1 MKHSGYLTTS
11 GAEIYYEQYG
21 SGTPLLILH
30 GNSQSLAVFYP
41 FLRTFLPDFQVILM
55 DSRGH
60 GRSRLSVHTALH
72 GFSTEDMADDV
83 IALLNHLH
91 LSSVHLLGFSDG
103 ANIGLEIACKYPE
116 RLKKL
121 ICISANASPDGLL
134 TPLHLAAQMLHSIL
148 NLLGNL
154 LLPVLKCSFS
164 SASASSGS
172 SVVSALCTPKVSLPF
187 QKNFSVSATSAVCAD
202 KERQCHFGSIFPRI
216 PAEQK
221 KKPDFLTRLT
231 HRVLRRRN
239 LTSLL
244 LHSPR
249 LSARKL
255 QTISVPVLLIAGTRD
270 LIKPSHSRW
279 LARQIP
285 TSRLLLMT
293 GGRHTSIFRT
303 PAPYLRAILSFLC
316 RSLLTLPAAPL
327 SLLHSLLGSIL
338 FLFKHLYRTA
348 SAATVFRALNSKHL
362 SAQLPPIIH
371 FFLLADLIQHPVSI
385 FQNKPPIFEEIFHFP
400 GSLQKFSG
408 FFVIHIV
415 DHLSMDQIPDI
426 VAVVAVLI
434 LRFHQNRIQKLDPF
448 HDKHLM
454 AHPAP
459 LKFRLKLLLHL
470 LAQVRM
476 PFFQISIPPA
486 FLNPVI

>member
-21 SGTPLLILH
+21 CGTPLLILH

-116 RLKKL
+116 RLKTL

-134 TPLHLAAQMLHSIL
+134 TPLYLAAQMLHSIL

-172 SVVSALCTPKVSLPF
+172 SAVSALSTPKVSLPF
-187 QKNFSVSATSAVCAD
+187 QKNLSVSATSAVCAD
-202 KERQCHFGSIFPRI
+202 KERQGHFGSIFPRI

-285 TSRLLLMT
+285 TSQLLLMT

-303 PAPYLRAILSFLC
+303 PTPYLRAIL
-316 RSLLTLPAAPL
+316 
-327 SLLHSLLGSIL
+327 
-338 FLFKHLYRTA
+338 
-348 SAATVFRALNSKHL
+348 
-362 SAQLPPIIH
+362 
-371 FFLLADLIQHPVSI
+371 
-385 FQNKPPIFEEIFHFP
+385 
-400 GSLQKFSG
+400 
-408 FFVIHIV
+408 
-415 DHLSMDQIPDI
+415 
-426 VAVVAVLI
+426 
-434 LRFHQNRIQKLDPF
+434 
-448 HDKHLM
+448 
-454 AHPAP
+454 
-459 LKFRLKLLLHL
+459 
-470 LAQVRM
+470 
-476 PFFQISIPPA
+476 A
-486 FLNPVI
+486 FLRRS

>member
-41 FLRTFLPDFQVILM
+41 FLRTFLPYFQVILM

-83 IALLNHLH
+83 IALLDHLH

-116 RLKKL
+116 RLKTL

-134 TPLHLAAQMLHSIL
+134 TPLYLAAQMLHSIL
-148 NLLGNL
+148 NL

-172 SVVSALCTPKVSLPF
+172 SAVSALSNLEASLPF

-202 KERQCHFGSIFPRI
+202 NERQCHFGSIFPQI
-216 PAEQK
+216 PAEQRMCIPQSVFLCHRAKLPMTQK

-249 LSARKL
+249 LNARKL

-303 PAPYLRAILSFLC
+303 PAPYLRAILEFLR
-316 RSLLTLPAAPL
+316 RS
-327 SLLHSLLGSIL
+327 
-338 FLFKHLYRTA
+338 
-348 SAATVFRALNSKHL
+348 
-362 SAQLPPIIH
+362 
-371 FFLLADLIQHPVSI
+371 
-385 FQNKPPIFEEIFHFP
+385 
-400 GSLQKFSG
+400 
-408 FFVIHIV
+408 
-415 DHLSMDQIPDI
+415 
-426 VAVVAVLI
+426 
-434 LRFHQNRIQKLDPF
+434 
-448 HDKHLM
+448 
-454 AHPAP
+454 
-459 LKFRLKLLLHL
+459 
-470 LAQVRM
+470 
-476 PFFQISIPPA
+476 
-486 FLNPVI
+486 

>member
-21 SGTPLLILH
+21 CGTPLLILH

-116 RLKKL
+116 RLKTL

-154 LLPVLKCSFS
+154 LLPVLKCNFS
-164 SASASSGS
+164 A
-172 SVVSALCTPKVSLPF
+172 VSALSTPKVSLPF
-187 QKNFSVSATSAVCAD
+187 QKNLSVSATSAVCAD
-202 KERQCHFGSIFPRI
+202 KERQGHFGSIFPRI

-285 TSRLLLMT
+285 TSQLLLMT

-303 PAPYLRAILSFLC
+303 PTPYLRAIL
-316 RSLLTLPAAPL
+316 
-327 SLLHSLLGSIL
+327 
-338 FLFKHLYRTA
+338 
-348 SAATVFRALNSKHL
+348 
-362 SAQLPPIIH
+362 
-371 FFLLADLIQHPVSI
+371 
-385 FQNKPPIFEEIFHFP
+385 
-400 GSLQKFSG
+400 
-408 FFVIHIV
+408 
-415 DHLSMDQIPDI
+415 
-426 VAVVAVLI
+426 
-434 LRFHQNRIQKLDPF
+434 
-448 HDKHLM
+448 
-454 AHPAP
+454 
-459 LKFRLKLLLHL
+459 
-470 LAQVRM
+470 
-476 PFFQISIPPA
+476 A
-486 FLNPVI
+486 FLRRS

>member
-30 GNSQSLAVFYP
+30 GNSQSLSVFYP
-41 FLRTFLPDFQVILM
+41 FLCTFLPYFQVILM

-83 IALLNHLH
+83 IALLDHLH

-116 RLKKL
+116 RLKTL

-134 TPLHLAAQMLHSIL
+134 TPLHLAAQMQHSIL
-148 NLLGNL
+148 NHLGNL
-154 LLPVLKCSFS
+154 LLPVFKCSS
-164 SASASSGS
+164 SAAAALSSPE
-172 SVVSALCTPKVSLPF
+172 ASLPL
-187 QKNFSVSATSAVCAD
+187 QKKFSVSAASAVCAN
-202 KERQCHFGSIFPRI
+202 KERQHHFKSIFPRI
-216 PAEQK
+216 PAEQRMCIPQSVFLCHRAKLPVTQK

-303 PAPYLRAILSFLC
+303 PAPYLRAILEFLR
-316 RSLLTLPAAPL
+316 RS
-327 SLLHSLLGSIL
+327 
-338 FLFKHLYRTA
+338 
-348 SAATVFRALNSKHL
+348 
-362 SAQLPPIIH
+362 
-371 FFLLADLIQHPVSI
+371 
-385 FQNKPPIFEEIFHFP
+385 
-400 GSLQKFSG
+400 
-408 FFVIHIV
+408 
-415 DHLSMDQIPDI
+415 
-426 VAVVAVLI
+426 
-434 LRFHQNRIQKLDPF
+434 
-448 HDKHLM
+448 
-454 AHPAP
+454 
-459 LKFRLKLLLHL
+459 
-470 LAQVRM
+470 
-476 PFFQISIPPA
+476 
-486 FLNPVI
+486 

>member
-1 MKHSGYLTTS
+1 MKP
-11 GAEIYYEQYG
+11 GALEHRINIIDTPGHVDFTVEVERSLRVLDGAVGVFCAKGGVEPQSENVWRQADTYNVPRMAFINKMDILGADFYNAVDQIKTRLGKNAICLQLPIGKEDEFKGIIDLFEMKAYIYNDEKG
-21 SGTPLLILH
+21 EDISIVDIP
-30 GNSQSLAVFYP
+30 
-41 FLRTFLPDFQVILM
+41 
-55 DSRGH
+55 
-60 GRSRLSVHTALH
+60 
-72 GFSTEDMADDV
+72 EDMADDV

-116 RLKKL
+116 RLKTL

-134 TPLHLAAQMLHSIL
+134 TPLYLAAQMLHSIL

-172 SVVSALCTPKVSLPF
+172 SAVSALSTPKVSLPF

-202 KERQCHFGSIFPRI
+202 KERQGHFGSIFPRI

-303 PAPYLRAILSFLC
+303 PAPYLRAIL
-316 RSLLTLPAAPL
+316 
-327 SLLHSLLGSIL
+327 
-338 FLFKHLYRTA
+338 
-348 SAATVFRALNSKHL
+348 
-362 SAQLPPIIH
+362 
-371 FFLLADLIQHPVSI
+371 
-385 FQNKPPIFEEIFHFP
+385 
-400 GSLQKFSG
+400 
-408 FFVIHIV
+408 
-415 DHLSMDQIPDI
+415 
-426 VAVVAVLI
+426 
-434 LRFHQNRIQKLDPF
+434 
-448 HDKHLM
+448 
-454 AHPAP
+454 
-459 LKFRLKLLLHL
+459 
-470 LAQVRM
+470 
-476 PFFQISIPPA
+476 A
-486 FLNPVI
+486 FLRRR

>member
-21 SGTPLLILH
+21 SCTPLLILH

-83 IALLNHLH
+83 I
-91 LSSVHLLGFSDG
+91 HLLGFSDG

-134 TPLHLAAQMLHSIL
+134 TPLYLAAQMLHSIL

-172 SVVSALCTPKVSLPF
+172 SVVSALSTPKVSLPF

-202 KERQCHFGSIFPRI
+202 KERQRHFVSIFPRI

-270 LIKPSHSRW
+270 LVKPSHSRW

-303 PAPYLRAILSFLC
+303 PAPYLRAIL
-316 RSLLTLPAAPL
+316 
-327 SLLHSLLGSIL
+327 
-338 FLFKHLYRTA
+338 
-348 SAATVFRALNSKHL
+348 
-362 SAQLPPIIH
+362 
-371 FFLLADLIQHPVSI
+371 
-385 FQNKPPIFEEIFHFP
+385 
-400 GSLQKFSG
+400 
-408 FFVIHIV
+408 
-415 DHLSMDQIPDI
+415 
-426 VAVVAVLI
+426 
-434 LRFHQNRIQKLDPF
+434 
-448 HDKHLM
+448 
-454 AHPAP
+454 
-459 LKFRLKLLLHL
+459 
-470 LAQVRM
+470 
-476 PFFQISIPPA
+476 A
-486 FLNPVI
+486 FLRRS

>member
-1 MKHSGYLTTS
+1 MQIP
-11 GAEIYYEQYG
+11 GAAE
-21 SGTPLLILH
+21 
-30 GNSQSLAVFYP
+30 NA
-41 FLRTFLPDFQVILM
+41 
-55 DSRGH
+55 
-60 GRSRLSVHTALH
+60 
-72 GFSTEDMADDV
+72 
-83 IALLNHLH
+83 HL
-91 LSSVHLLGFSDG
+91 
-103 ANIGLEIACKYPE
+103 YQ
-116 RLKKL
+116 R
-121 ICISANASPDGLL
+121 
-134 TPLHLAAQMLHSIL
+134 LHSIL

-172 SVVSALCTPKVSLPF
+172 SAVSALSTPKVSLPF

-303 PAPYLRAILSFLC
+303 PTPYLRAIL
-316 RSLLTLPAAPL
+316 
-327 SLLHSLLGSIL
+327 
-338 FLFKHLYRTA
+338 
-348 SAATVFRALNSKHL
+348 
-362 SAQLPPIIH
+362 
-371 FFLLADLIQHPVSI
+371 
-385 FQNKPPIFEEIFHFP
+385 
-400 GSLQKFSG
+400 
-408 FFVIHIV
+408 
-415 DHLSMDQIPDI
+415 
-426 VAVVAVLI
+426 
-434 LRFHQNRIQKLDPF
+434 
-448 HDKHLM
+448 
-454 AHPAP
+454 
-459 LKFRLKLLLHL
+459 
-470 LAQVRM
+470 
-476 PFFQISIPPA
+476 A
-486 FLNPVI
+486 FLRRS

>member
-83 IALLNHLH
+83 IALLDHLH

-116 RLKKL
+116 RLKTL

-134 TPLHLAAQMLHSIL
+134 TPLHLAAQMQHSIL
-148 NLLGNL
+148 NL

-172 SVVSALCTPKVSLPF
+172 SAVSALSNLEASLPF
-187 QKNFSVSATSAVCAD
+187 QKKFSVSATSAVCAN
-202 KERQCHFGSIFPRI
+202 KKRQHHFKSIFPRI
-216 PAEQK
+216 PAEQRMCIPQSVFLCHRAKLPMAQK

-303 PAPYLRAILSFLC
+303 PAPYLRAILEFLR
-316 RSLLTLPAAPL
+316 RS
-327 SLLHSLLGSIL
+327 
-338 FLFKHLYRTA
+338 
-348 SAATVFRALNSKHL
+348 
-362 SAQLPPIIH
+362 
-371 FFLLADLIQHPVSI
+371 
-385 FQNKPPIFEEIFHFP
+385 
-400 GSLQKFSG
+400 
-408 FFVIHIV
+408 
-415 DHLSMDQIPDI
+415 
-426 VAVVAVLI
+426 
-434 LRFHQNRIQKLDPF
+434 
-448 HDKHLM
+448 
-454 AHPAP
+454 
-459 LKFRLKLLLHL
+459 
-470 LAQVRM
+470 
-476 PFFQISIPPA
+476 
-486 FLNPVI
+486 

>member
-41 FLRTFLPDFQVILM
+41 FLRTFLTDFQVILM

-83 IALLNHLH
+83 IALLDHLH

-116 RLKKL
+116 RLKTL
-121 ICISANASPDGLL
+121 ICISANASPNGLL
-134 TPLHLAAQMLHSIL
+134 TPLHLAAQMQHSIL
-148 NLLGNL
+148 NHLGNL

-172 SVVSALCTPKVSLPF
+172 SAVSALSNLESSLPL
-187 QKNFSVSATSAVCAD
+187 QKKFSVSATSTVCAD
-202 KERQCHFGSIFPRI
+202 KERQRHFGSNPPQI
-216 PAEQK
+216 PAKQSMCIPQSVFLCHRANLPMAQK

-249 LSARKL
+249 LSAQKL

-303 PAPYLRAILSFLC
+303 PAPYLRAILEFLR
-316 RSLLTLPAAPL
+316 RS
-327 SLLHSLLGSIL
+327 
-338 FLFKHLYRTA
+338 
-348 SAATVFRALNSKHL
+348 
-362 SAQLPPIIH
+362 
-371 FFLLADLIQHPVSI
+371 
-385 FQNKPPIFEEIFHFP
+385 
-400 GSLQKFSG
+400 
-408 FFVIHIV
+408 
-415 DHLSMDQIPDI
+415 
-426 VAVVAVLI
+426 
-434 LRFHQNRIQKLDPF
+434 
-448 HDKHLM
+448 
-454 AHPAP
+454 
-459 LKFRLKLLLHL
+459 
-470 LAQVRM
+470 
-476 PFFQISIPPA
+476 
-486 FLNPVI
+486 

>member
-41 FLRTFLPDFQVILM
+41 FLRTFLTDFQVILM

-83 IALLNHLH
+83 IALLDHLH

-116 RLKKL
+116 RLKTL
-121 ICISANASPDGLL
+121 ICISANASPNGLL
-134 TPLHLAAQMLHSIL
+134 TPLHLAAQMQHSIL
-148 NLLGNL
+148 NHLGNL

-172 SVVSALCTPKVSLPF
+172 SAVSALSNLEASLPF
-187 QKNFSVSATSAVCAD
+187 QKKFSVSAASAVCAD
-202 KERQCHFGSIFPRI
+202 KEGQRHFGSIFPQI
-216 PAEQK
+216 PAEQRMCIPQSVFLCHRAKLPVTQK

-249 LSARKL
+249 LNARKL

-303 PAPYLRAILSFLC
+303 PAPYLRAILEFLR
-316 RSLLTLPAAPL
+316 RS
-327 SLLHSLLGSIL
+327 
-338 FLFKHLYRTA
+338 
-348 SAATVFRALNSKHL
+348 
-362 SAQLPPIIH
+362 
-371 FFLLADLIQHPVSI
+371 
-385 FQNKPPIFEEIFHFP
+385 
-400 GSLQKFSG
+400 
-408 FFVIHIV
+408 
-415 DHLSMDQIPDI
+415 
-426 VAVVAVLI
+426 
-434 LRFHQNRIQKLDPF
+434 
-448 HDKHLM
+448 
-454 AHPAP
+454 
-459 LKFRLKLLLHL
+459 
-470 LAQVRM
+470 
-476 PFFQISIPPA
+476 
-486 FLNPVI
+486 

>member
-1 MKHSGYLTTS
+1 MMKHSGYLTTS

-60 GRSRLSVHTALH
+60 GRSRLSVHTALR

-116 RLKKL
+116 QLKKL

-134 TPLHLAAQMLHSIL
+134 TPLYLAAQMLHSIL
-148 NLLGNL
+148 NLL
-154 LLPVLKCSFS
+154 
-164 SASASSGS
+164 
-172 SVVSALCTPKVSLPF
+172 KVSLPF

-202 KERQCHFGSIFPRI
+202 KERQRHFVSNFPRI

-285 TSRLLLMT
+285 TSQLLLMT

-303 PAPYLRAILSFLC
+303 PAPYLRAIL
-316 RSLLTLPAAPL
+316 
-327 SLLHSLLGSIL
+327 
-338 FLFKHLYRTA
+338 
-348 SAATVFRALNSKHL
+348 
-362 SAQLPPIIH
+362 
-371 FFLLADLIQHPVSI
+371 
-385 FQNKPPIFEEIFHFP
+385 
-400 GSLQKFSG
+400 
-408 FFVIHIV
+408 
-415 DHLSMDQIPDI
+415 
-426 VAVVAVLI
+426 
-434 LRFHQNRIQKLDPF
+434 
-448 HDKHLM
+448 
-454 AHPAP
+454 
-459 LKFRLKLLLHL
+459 
-470 LAQVRM
+470 
-476 PFFQISIPPA
+476 A
-486 FLNPVI
+486 FLRRS

>member
-103 ANIGLEIACKYPE
+103 ANIGLEIACKYPK

-134 TPLHLAAQMLHSIL
+134 TPLYLAAQMLHSIL

-164 SASASSGS
+164 SASASSGAS
-172 SVVSALCTPKVSLPF
+172 AVSALSTPKVSLPF

-255 QTISVPVLLIAGTRD
+255 QTISVPVLLIAGTGIS
-270 LIKPSHSRW
+270 LSPH
-279 LARQIP
+279 
-285 TSRLLLMT
+285 
-293 GGRHTSIFRT
+293 T
-303 PAPYLRAILSFLC
+303 PA
-316 RSLLTLPAAPL
+316 
-327 SLLHSLLGSIL
+327 G
-338 FLFKHLYRTA
+338 
-348 SAATVFRALNSKHL
+348 
-362 SAQLPPIIH
+362 
-371 FFLLADLIQHPVSI
+371 
-385 FQNKPPIFEEIFHFP
+385 
-400 GSLQKFSG
+400 
-408 FFVIHIV
+408 
-415 DHLSMDQIPDI
+415 
-426 VAVVAVLI
+426 
-434 LRFHQNRIQKLDPF
+434 
-448 HDKHLM
+448 
-454 AHPAP
+454 
-459 LKFRLKLLLHL
+459 
-470 LAQVRM
+470 
-476 PFFQISIPPA
+476 
-486 FLNPVI
+486 

>member
-116 RLKKL
+116 RLKTL
-121 ICISANASPDGLL
+121 ICISANASPD
-134 TPLHLAAQMLHSIL
+134 SIL

-172 SVVSALCTPKVSLPF
+172 SVVSALSTPKVSLPF

-303 PAPYLRAILSFLC
+303 PAPYLRAILSFLR
-316 RSLLTLPAAPL
+316 RS
-327 SLLHSLLGSIL
+327 
-338 FLFKHLYRTA
+338 
-348 SAATVFRALNSKHL
+348 
-362 SAQLPPIIH
+362 
-371 FFLLADLIQHPVSI
+371 
-385 FQNKPPIFEEIFHFP
+385 
-400 GSLQKFSG
+400 
-408 FFVIHIV
+408 
-415 DHLSMDQIPDI
+415 
-426 VAVVAVLI
+426 
-434 LRFHQNRIQKLDPF
+434 
-448 HDKHLM
+448 
-454 AHPAP
+454 
-459 LKFRLKLLLHL
+459 
-470 LAQVRM
+470 
-476 PFFQISIPPA
+476 
-486 FLNPVI
+486 

>member
-41 FLRTFLPDFQVILM
+41 FLRTFLPYFQVILM

-83 IALLNHLH
+83 IALLDHLH

-116 RLKKL
+116 RLKTL

-134 TPLHLAAQMLHSIL
+134 TPLHLAAQMQHSIL
-148 NLLGNL
+148 NHLGNL

-172 SVVSALCTPKVSLPF
+172 SAVSALSNLEASLPF
-187 QKNFSVSATSAVCAD
+187 QKNFSVSAASAVCAD
-202 KERQCHFGSIFPRI
+202 KERQRHFGSIFPQI
-216 PAEQK
+216 PAEQRMCIPQSVFLCHRAKLPMTQK

-249 LSARKL
+249 LSTRKL

-303 PAPYLRAILSFLC
+303 PAPYLRAILEFLR
-316 RSLLTLPAAPL
+316 RS
-327 SLLHSLLGSIL
+327 
-338 FLFKHLYRTA
+338 
-348 SAATVFRALNSKHL
+348 
-362 SAQLPPIIH
+362 
-371 FFLLADLIQHPVSI
+371 
-385 FQNKPPIFEEIFHFP
+385 
-400 GSLQKFSG
+400 
-408 FFVIHIV
+408 
-415 DHLSMDQIPDI
+415 
-426 VAVVAVLI
+426 
-434 LRFHQNRIQKLDPF
+434 
-448 HDKHLM
+448 
-454 AHPAP
+454 
-459 LKFRLKLLLHL
+459 
-470 LAQVRM
+470 
-476 PFFQISIPPA
+476 
-486 FLNPVI
+486 

>member
-116 RLKKL
+116 RLKTL

-134 TPLHLAAQMLHSIL
+134 TPLHLTAQMLHSIL

-172 SVVSALCTPKVSLPF
+172 SAVSALSTLKVSLPF
-187 QKNFSVSATSAVCAD
+187 QKNLSVSSTSAVCAD
-202 KERQCHFGSIFPRI
+202 ISAQFPPGFRQN
-216 PAEQK
+216 K
-221 KKPDFLTRLT
+221 K
-231 HRVLRRRN
+231 
-239 LTSLL
+239 
-244 LHSPR
+244 
-249 LSARKL
+249 
-255 QTISVPVLLIAGTRD
+255 
-270 LIKPSHSRW
+270 
-279 LARQIP
+279 
-285 TSRLLLMT
+285 
-293 GGRHTSIFRT
+293 
-303 PAPYLRAILSFLC
+303 
-316 RSLLTLPAAPL
+316 RSLTFLP
-327 SLLHSLLGSIL
+327 G
-338 FLFKHLYRTA
+338 
-348 SAATVFRALNSKHL
+348 
-362 SAQLPPIIH
+362 
-371 FFLLADLIQHPVSI
+371 
-385 FQNKPPIFEEIFHFP
+385 
-400 GSLQKFSG
+400 
-408 FFVIHIV
+408 
-415 DHLSMDQIPDI
+415 
-426 VAVVAVLI
+426 
-434 LRFHQNRIQKLDPF
+434 
-448 HDKHLM
+448 
-454 AHPAP
+454 
-459 LKFRLKLLLHL
+459 
-470 LAQVRM
+470 
-476 PFFQISIPPA
+476 
-486 FLNPVI
+486 

>member
-1 MKHSGYLTTS
+1 MLDAVKFIFYQKRGALTMKHSGYLTTS

-172 SVVSALCTPKVSLPF
+172 SVVSALSTPKVSLPF

-270 LIKPSHSRW
+270 LIKPSHSCW

-303 PAPYLRAILSFLC
+303 PAPYLRAILAFLC
-316 RSLLTLPAAPL
+316 RS
-327 SLLHSLLGSIL
+327 
-338 FLFKHLYRTA
+338 
-348 SAATVFRALNSKHL
+348 
-362 SAQLPPIIH
+362 
-371 FFLLADLIQHPVSI
+371 
-385 FQNKPPIFEEIFHFP
+385 
-400 GSLQKFSG
+400 
-408 FFVIHIV
+408 
-415 DHLSMDQIPDI
+415 
-426 VAVVAVLI
+426 
-434 LRFHQNRIQKLDPF
+434 
-448 HDKHLM
+448 
-454 AHPAP
+454 
-459 LKFRLKLLLHL
+459 
-470 LAQVRM
+470 
-476 PFFQISIPPA
+476 
-486 FLNPVI
+486 

>member
-41 FLRTFLPDFQVILM
+41 FLRTFLPYFQVILM

-116 RLKKL
+116 RLNKL

-134 TPLHLAAQMLHSIL
+134 TPLSLAAQMQHSIL
-148 NLLGNL
+148 NHLGNL

-172 SVVSALCTPKVSLPF
+172 SAVSALSNLESSLPF
-187 QKNFSVSATSAVCAD
+187 QKNFSVSAASAVCAD
-202 KERQCHFGSIFPRI
+202 KERQRYFGSIFPQI
-216 PAEQK
+216 PAEQRLCIPQSVFLCHRAKLPMAQK

-303 PAPYLRAILSFLC
+303 PAPYLRAIL
-316 RSLLTLPAAPL
+316 
-327 SLLHSLLGSIL
+327 
-338 FLFKHLYRTA
+338 
-348 SAATVFRALNSKHL
+348 
-362 SAQLPPIIH
+362 
-371 FFLLADLIQHPVSI
+371 
-385 FQNKPPIFEEIFHFP
+385 
-400 GSLQKFSG
+400 
-408 FFVIHIV
+408 
-415 DHLSMDQIPDI
+415 
-426 VAVVAVLI
+426 
-434 LRFHQNRIQKLDPF
+434 
-448 HDKHLM
+448 
-454 AHPAP
+454 
-459 LKFRLKLLLHL
+459 
-470 LAQVRM
+470 
-476 PFFQISIPPA
+476 A
-486 FLNPVI
+486 FLRRS